1 MSLEIKLS
9 PRWRIIDNPHS
20 SSGVIL
26 ERQIKSKNSSKVRI
40 EKTYHQSVSH
50 ALDFYTRVVVA
61 KNEKKVKTVR
71 EYLDEFDSISKEV
84 ANIVKEAQKHYETS
98 NEDTN
103 K

>member
-9 PRWRIIDNPHS
+9 PSWRIIDNPHS

-26 ERQIKSKNSSKVRI
+26 ERKIKSKNSSKVRI
-40 EKTYHQSVSH
+40 ENTYHQSVYH
-50 ALDFYTRVVVA
+50 ALDFYARVVVA
-61 KNEKKVKTVR
+61 KGNKKVKTIR
-71 EYLDEFDSISKEV
+71 EYLDEFDTILKE
-84 ANIVKEAQKHYETS
+84 ATENVKEAQKHYETS

>member
-9 PRWRIIDNPHS
+9 PSWFIVNNEHS

-26 ERQIKSKNSSKVRI
+26 EHRTKSKNSSKVRT
-40 EKTYHQSVSH
+40 ENTYHQSVSH
-50 ALDFYTRVVVA
+50 ALDFYARVVIA
-61 KNEKKVKTVR
+61 KNEKKVKTIR